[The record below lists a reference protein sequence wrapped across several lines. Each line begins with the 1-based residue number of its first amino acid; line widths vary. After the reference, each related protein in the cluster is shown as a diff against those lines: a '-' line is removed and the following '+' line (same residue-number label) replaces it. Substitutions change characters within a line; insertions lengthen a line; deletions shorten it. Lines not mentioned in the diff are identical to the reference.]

1 MQNMNYYYDF
11 SGQKYNHPLSLSMNS
26 FDRKVFSRQTSLEIS
41 FVLRGSYEVVT
52 EHISHVLREQE
63 LVVISPNEIH
73 ILKKIDPDSVI
84 LILHIDFDRIPD
96 TLLGS
101 CRNIFYTTICN
112 LQNNRQLLFLL
123 KEELRKLIVVLL
135 QGNVNEGTDLFE
147 LNEIMMKILCI
158 TKKELSHSFEQ
169 LPVASIHH
177 DNYIKAIRY
186 IDQHY
191 HENIHLS
198 DIAKTLSFS
207 NSYTSRLFTKFTLY
221 DKSQFNRPEWKAL
234 KAPERRQAVR
244 DYLVGK
250 RCFGGLD
257 LSTTTD
263 LTAFTLLFPP
273 QEGLDTWV
281 VLFWA
286 WRPEEGVLEAEQRD
300 HVPYRDWTRAG
311 FLELCPGDMVDFT
324 MVEDAVAAAVDVF
337 DLDTL
342 GVDPYLSRTL
352 TPRLMERGVNVVEI
366 PQDMKNLSPAMKE
379 VERLTRAHQMLHE
392 HNTAARWCFGNVRC
406 AVDGNEN
413 IKPMKNRSIGRID
426 ITVAWIIAVA
436 VALLRMPVGPDI
448 NEHILSEDWGI

>member
-169 LPVASIHH
+169 LPVASTIS
-177 DNYIKAIRY
+177 KQFAILISTTMKISIY
-186 IDQHY
+186 LI
-191 HENIHLS
+191 S
-198 DIAKTLSFS
+198 
-207 NSYTSRLFTKFTLY
+207 
-221 DKSQFNRPEWKAL
+221 P
-234 KAPERRQAVR
+234 RRFHSVIVILP
-244 DYLVGK
+244 DYLPS
-250 RCFGGLD
+250 LP
-257 LSTTTD
+257 
-263 LTAFTLLFPP
+263 AFHL
-273 QEGLDTWV
+273 
-281 VLFWA
+281 
-286 WRPEEGVLEAEQRD
+286 
-300 HVPYRDWTRAG
+300 
-311 FLELCPGDMVDFT
+311 
-324 MVEDAVAAAVDVF
+324 
-337 DLDTL
+337 
-342 GVDPYLSRTL
+342 
-352 TPRLMERGVNVVEI
+352 
-366 PQDMKNLSPAMKE
+366 
-379 VERLTRAHQMLHE
+379 
-392 HNTAARWCFGNVRC
+392 
-406 AVDGNEN
+406 
-413 IKPMKNRSIGRID
+413 
-426 ITVAWIIAVA
+426 
-436 VALLRMPVGPDI
+436 
-448 NEHILSEDWGI
+448 